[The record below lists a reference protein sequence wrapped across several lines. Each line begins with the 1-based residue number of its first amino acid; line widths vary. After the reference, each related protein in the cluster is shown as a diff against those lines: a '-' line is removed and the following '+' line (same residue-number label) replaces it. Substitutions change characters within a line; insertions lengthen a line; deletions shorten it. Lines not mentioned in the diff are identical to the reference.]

1 MNLSEK
7 PTEIIIRDFL
17 NGMEIFDEPP
27 PLNGQ
32 RHRLETALRGGLEER
47 QTEDFP
53 VKMKGNIATQFL
65 RVVGQD
71 LRLMIERAG
80 PTIEEILDNKDQ
92 NIKYKP

>member
-1 MNLSEK
+1 M
-7 PTEIIIRDFL
+7 D
-17 NGMEIFDEPP
+17 IFDEPP

-71 LRLMIERAG
+71 LRLMIERERKAG
-80 PTIEEILDNKDQ
+80 ATIEKILDNKDQ
-92 NIKYKP
+92 NRK

>member
-7 PTEIIIRDFL
+7 PTKIIIRDFL
-17 NGMEIFDEPP
+17 NEMEIFDEPP

-71 LRLMIERAG
+71 LRLMIERERKAG
-80 PTIEEILDNKDQ
+80 ATMEKILDNKDQ
-92 NIKYKP
+92 NRK

>member
-17 NGMEIFDEPP
+17 NEMEIFDEPP

-71 LRLMIERAG
+71 LRLMIERERKAG
-80 PTIEEILDNKDQ
+80 ATMEKILDNKDQ
-92 NIKYKP
+92 NRK